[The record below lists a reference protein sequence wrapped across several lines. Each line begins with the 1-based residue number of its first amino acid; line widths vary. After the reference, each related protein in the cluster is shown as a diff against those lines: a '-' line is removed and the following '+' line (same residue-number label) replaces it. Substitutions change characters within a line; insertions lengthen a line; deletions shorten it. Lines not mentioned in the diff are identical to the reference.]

1 MRRPAIPPAH
11 HVPCLAL
18 CLAVL
23 LALSSPA
30 AAEDI
35 IATWKQADGETI
47 KVSYRDDSHV
57 RMDVG
62 DGYVLLTGSKLYSVA
77 REDGQQTVVD
87 MEQAMGMARAM
98 GMGQPKTSACAANY
112 ADTGRSETVAGYAG
126 KVYEVTVTGCGMD
139 KPKDEA
145 VLSSDPDV
153 VKAGRAWAAI
163 ASRMARLSGA
173 SGADAS
179 HLVAGGG
186 KGGLLRYG
194 QDITLVA
201 LAKKS
206 LAASHYE
213 LPKGARPVDMGA
225 AARDGGGSAA
235 DEAGQEAAQDAKDI
249 GRAAKDEAKST
260 VTDGVRDGV
269 RSAIGGLFQ

>member
-1 MRRPAIPPAH
+1 MSPDRQTLPGRSPGLLLGLLLLSVSVSGWRP
-11 HVPCLAL
+11 
-18 CLAVL
+18 
-23 LALSSPA
+23 
-30 AAEDI
+30 E
-35 IATWKQADGETI
+35 
-47 KVSYRDDSHV
+47 
-57 RMDVG
+57 
-62 DGYVLLTGSKLYSVA
+62 
-77 REDGQQTVVD
+77 
-87 MEQAMGMARAM
+87 
-98 GMGQPKTSACAANY
+98 SACAQGGMLGGMPQPSGPISNQP
-112 ADTGRSETVAGYAG
+112 DFESRLRSEGGPRYSPADGSQQL
-126 KVYEVTVTGCGMD
+126 VTGVQVVGH
-139 KPKDEA
+139 EA
-145 VLSSDPDV
+145 VSLSKIQSLLRTRKDRLFDPDV

-201 LAKKS
+201 LAKKG

-225 AARDGGGSAA
+225 AARDGEGSAA